1 MPPSNFYC
9 MLGLCGNVFKFQP
22 VFAVRMEEDGGVWGA
37 AYPQPTLRLAVAKL
51 PEYDSGLATLYPSAR
66 PGL

>member
-1 MPPSNFYC
+1 

-22 VFAVRMEEDGGVWGA
+22 VFAVRMEKDGGLWGA
-37 AYPQPTLRLAVAKL
+37 AYVRLAVAKL